1 MTVCTYDRCRSRRSA
16 SILKQA
22 GWRTGWS
29 CCQAL
34 WVVSLCWASGPQA
47 QAQEPAHEAPPR
59 IERVLPPEGLEIPA
73 EQRAGWEAK
82 LQAARQRLRTVEAGL
97 AADVEVLLKAVELAI
112 EHREFYTPRD
122 FAKADWALS
131 LAEERLT
138 SLERGQSPWRTERG
152 LVVGGY
158 RSSIDGSVQPLGLVI
173 PEGLDLSRPVPLYVW
188 LHGRGD
194 RNTDLHFLQERATR
208 AGQIT
213 PAGAIVLHP
222 FGRHCVGYKHA
233 GEIDVLEAVAAVAQ
247 RYPIDPNRIVL
258 IGFSMG
264 GAGAW
269 HLGAHYA
276 DRWVAVAPGAG
287 FAETARYQRL
297 TPDRYPPWYEQT
309 LWGQYDVPLYVRNLF
324 NTTVIAYSG
333 ELDRQIQ
340 AARVMEEAFANQGR
354 QLVHLIG
361 PGVEHRYEPMT
372 LQELLRRLDQ
382 AVAQGRN
389 PDPDVVYLQ
398 TRTLR
403 YGRQFWVQALGLK
416 EHWKDSRIDAVR
428 KGDTIQVQT
437 QNVTALALALAER
450 PWTLRLDGQM
460 LSVSPQPPPASA
472 PGGAEASPGVA
483 AASTAAGRDL
493 PQRRWRYFVRKLG
506 QWELVPDDPTAKG
519 LLKAPGLQGPIDDAL
534 MGRVLVVAPS
544 GRSPNPRF
552 QAWVDAELAHF
563 RQRWRALMRGE
574 LPLKLDRDVTEED
587 LQPGTHLVL
596 WGDPHSNQ
604 LLARLSSQLPVRYDA
619 QRWSLGGVSYDGDRF
634 APVLVYPRRDAAG
647 RRLGYLVL
655 NSGLTFREGH
665 DRTNSL
671 QNPKLPDWAIVD
683 LSQPPDALA
692 PGRIHDAD
700 FFDEHWRLKRPP
712 QKP

>member
-1 MTVCTYDRCRSRRSA
+1 MVRAHAARRRAWRWGHVLVVA
-16 SILKQA
+16 S
-22 GWRTGWS
+22 
-29 CCQAL
+29 
-34 WVVSLCWASGPQA
+34 VCWAAGLV
-47 QAQEPAHEAPPR
+47 AQELGPR

-73 EQRAGWEAK
+73 QRRQAWEAK
-82 LQAARQRLRTVEAGL
+82 LNAARQRLSTVDPGL
-97 AADVEVLLKAVELAI
+97 AVDVEGLLKAVELAI
-112 EHREFYTPRD
+112 AHREFYTERD

-131 LAEERLT
+131 VAEERLAK
-138 SLERGQSPWRTERG
+138 LAEGQTPWRTDRG

-173 PEGLDLSRPVPLYVW
+173 PPSLDLSRPVPLYVW

-194 RNTDLHFLQERATR
+194 RATDLHFLQERATR
-208 AGQIT
+208 SGQIT
-213 PAGAIVLHP
+213 PPGAIVLHP

-233 GEIDVLEAVAAVAQ
+233 GEIDVLEAIAAIAQ
-247 RYPIDPNRIVL
+247 RYPIDPSRIVL

-324 NTTVIAYSG
+324 NTTVLAYSG

-340 AARVMEEAFANQGR
+340 AARVMEEAFASQGR
-354 QLVHLIG
+354 QLTHLIG
-361 PGVEHRYEPMT
+361 PGVEHRYEPKT
-372 LQELLRRLDQ
+372 LEELLRRLDE
-382 AVAQGRN
+382 AVARGRN

-403 YGRQFWVQALGLK
+403 YGRQFWVQALGLE
-416 EHWKDSRIDAVR
+416 EHWKDSRIDAIR
-428 KGDTIQVQT
+428 EGDTIRVQT
-437 QNVTALALALAER
+437 QNITALALELAEQLWKVR
-450 PWTLRLDGQM
+450 IDGQT
-460 LSVSPQPPPASA
+460 LTLAPRATRASS
-472 PGGAEASPGVA
+472 PGGGAPTPAEQSQASP
-483 AASTAAGRDL
+483 D
-493 PQRRWRYFVRKLG
+493 RRWRFFVRKLG
-506 QWELVPDDPTAKG
+506 QWELVEADPTAQG
-519 LLKAPGLQGPIDDAL
+519 LRKAPGVQGPIDDAFL
-534 MGRVLVVAPS
+534 SRFLVVAPS
-544 GRSPNPRF
+544 GRSPNARF
-552 QAWVDAELAHF
+552 QAWVETELAHF

-587 LQPGTHLVL
+587 LQAGVNLVV
-596 WGDPHSNQ
+596 WGDLHSNQ
-604 LLARLSSQLPVRYDA
+604 LLARLAGQLPLRYDGP
-619 QRWSLGGVSYDGDRF
+619 RFHLGGVSYDGDRF

-647 RRLGYLVL
+647 NRLGYLVL

-683 LSQPPDALA
+683 LTQPPDALA

-700 FFDEHWRLKRPP
+700 FFDEQWRFKRPP